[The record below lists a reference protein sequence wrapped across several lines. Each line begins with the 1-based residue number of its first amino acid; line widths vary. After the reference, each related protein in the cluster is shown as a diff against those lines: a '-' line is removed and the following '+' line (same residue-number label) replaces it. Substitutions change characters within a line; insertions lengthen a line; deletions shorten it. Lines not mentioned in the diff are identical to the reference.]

1 MLYSPKAQGNE
12 GPENVYNTEG
22 EYLKNR
28 VLAVV
33 LAANILLS
41 GCGAE
46 VTAENMRESGMEE
59 AGTALIVPLDFS
71 GSEKT
76 YKIMAQSFSE
86 KAAEVPLEILKKET
100 EQICELMRRYVN
112 FLAGIR

>member
-1 MLYSPKAQGNE
+1 M
-12 GPENVYNTEG
+12 
-22 EYLKNR
+22 KNR

-33 LAANILLS
+33 LAASMLLS
-41 GCGAE
+41 GCGAK
-46 VTAENMRESGMEE
+46 VTMERVRESEVEE

-86 KAAEVPLEILKKET
+86 KAAEVPLEILKEET